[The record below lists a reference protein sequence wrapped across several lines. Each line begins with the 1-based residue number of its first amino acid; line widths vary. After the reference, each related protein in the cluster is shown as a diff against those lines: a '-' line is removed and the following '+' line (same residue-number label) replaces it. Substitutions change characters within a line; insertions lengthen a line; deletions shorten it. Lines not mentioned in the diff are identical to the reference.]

1 MEAKNPSREKKDP
14 PMDGTVAQAPRVRRF
29 PLPSRGGEMAALEF
43 GSADRAFD
51 LVFCHANGFNAATYR
66 TILEPLAATLRILAI
81 DLRGHGATALPTE
94 LENRQGW
101 GAYRDDLLALLP
113 HVAQGPVTVAGHS
126 MGATTS
132 LMAAAQAPDL
142 IANLVLF
149 DPVLMPQWGEVAPG
163 DIAQSPMVQGALRR
177 RARFESRAAAVA
189 AYQGRGAFRTW
200 SLDQLEDYVAAGFVD
215 TDDGAVEL
223 ACAPAWEASNF
234 AVYDDQAWAAAL
246 ACPCPVRILR
256 AEQGSTCRIDD
267 HLDLLAVT
275 GRYRIETVPGT
286 SHFLPMERPDLVR
299 QVLAEAVSG

>member
-1 MEAKNPSREKKDP
+1 
-14 PMDGTVAQAPRVRRF
+14 
-29 PLPSRGGEMAALEF
+29 MAALEF
-43 GSADRAFD
+43 GPSDRDFD
-51 LVFCHANGFNAATYR
+51 LVFCHANGFNAQTYR
-66 TILEPLAATLRILAI
+66 TILAPLGAQMRILAI

-94 LENRQGW
+94 LENRKGW
-101 GAYRDDLLALLP
+101 GAYRDDLLTLLP
-113 HVAQGPVTVAGHS
+113 HVVQGPVTVAGHS

-142 IANLVLF
+142 ISNLVLF
-149 DPVLMPQWGEVAPG
+149 DPVLMPDRGDASPG

-177 RARFESRAAAVA
+177 RARFDSRAAAVA
-189 AYQGRGAFRTW
+189 AYQGRGAFKTW
-200 SLDQLEDYVAAGFVD
+200 SLKQLEDYVAAGFVD

-256 AEQGSTCRIDD
+256 AEHGSTCRIDD
-267 HLDLLAVT
+267 HLEALAAT
-275 GRYRIETVPGT
+275 GRYRIETVPAT

-299 QVLAEAVSG
+299 QVLTEAVGG

>member
-1 MEAKNPSREKKDP
+1 MAVP
-14 PMDGTVAQAPRVRRF
+14 APRARRF
-29 PLPSRGGEMAALEF
+29 PLPGRGGEMAALEF
-43 GSADRAFD
+43 GPVERDFD

-66 TILEPLAATLRILAI
+66 TILEPLAPELRILAI
-81 DLRGHGATALPTE
+81 DLRGHGATDLPTE

-113 HVAQGPVTVAGHS
+113 HVVQGPVTVAGHS

-142 IANLVLF
+142 ISNLVLF
-149 DPVLMPQWGEVAPG
+149 DPVLMPERGDVAPG

-177 RARFESRAAAVA
+177 RARFENRAAAVA

-200 SLDQLEDYVAAGFVD
+200 SLAQLEDYVAAGFHD
-215 TDDGAVEL
+215 TTDGAVEL

-234 AVYDDQAWAAAL
+234 AVYDEQAWAAAL
-246 ACPCPVRILR
+246 VCPCPARILR
-256 AEQGSTCRIDD
+256 AEHGSTCRIDD
-267 HLDLLAVT
+267 HMAALSAT

-299 QVLAEAVSG
+299 EALAQAVAG